1 MSRRGATAVAMAVL
15 AVASGAFLAWG
26 RPEPG
31 GAPRLASTALPRV
44 LPQPYR
50 ADADATVEIEHAF
63 QRAFVTGR
71 RVIVD
76 LGANW
81 CPDCRALAGMFQ
93 LPEFKRL
100 LGERYEHVYVDVN
113 RFERNAHVVK
123 ALGIDDLNGIPTVL
137 IFSPERRLLNRA
149 TSEEWHDAA
158 TRNPQQAFNY
168 FWRWSR

>member
-1 MSRRGATAVAMAVL
+1 MSTRQATAAAIAAL

-26 RPEPG
+26 RPEAID
-31 GAPRLASTALPRV
+31 APRLASIHLPRL

-50 ADADATVEIEHAF
+50 ADADATMEIEQAF
-63 QRAFVTGR
+63 QRAMVSGR

-93 LPEFKRL
+93 IREFQRL
-100 LGERYEHVYVDVN
+100 LAERYEHVYVDVN
-113 RFERNAHVVK
+113 RFERNMHVVR
-123 ALGIDDLNGIPTVL
+123 ALGITDLNGIPTVL

-158 TRNPQQAFNY
+158 TRNAQQAFNY

>member
-1 MSRRGATAVAMAVL
+1 MSTRQTTALAIAVL
-15 AVASGAFLAWG
+15 AMASGAFLAWG
-26 RPEPG
+26 RPEVSD
-31 GAPRLASTALPRV
+31 APRLASTQLPRV

-50 ADADATVEIEHAF
+50 ADADATTELEQAF
-63 QRAFVTGR
+63 QRSMASGR
-71 RVIVD
+71 RVLVD

-100 LGERYEHVYVDVN
+100 IAERYEHVYVDVN
-113 RFERNAHVVK
+113 RFERNMHVVR

-137 IFSPERRLLNRA
+137 VFSPERRLLNRA
-149 TSEEWHDAA
+149 TSEEWHDAS
-158 TRNPQQAFNY
+158 TRNAQHAFNY